1 MVELKDVRKFLY
13 YRLKRLLVEQ
23 QCIQQITESD
33 EELTL
38 LTARG
43 MIERLFY
50 QENVQKGPK
59 WEDDIGTIERGVRTH
74 DDCNI

>member
-59 WEDDIGTIERGVRTH
+59 WEDDIGTIERGH
-74 DDCNI
+74 HDCNI